1 MDAVL
6 LDTTVVSLPHPK
18 KRGNPL
24 RAKYG
29 ASAHLSGAMKV
40 LANSRTFIDN

>member
-6 LDTTVVSLPHPK
+6 LDTTVVSLLHPK
-18 KRGNPL
+18 KKGNPL
-24 RAKYG
+24 RAGYG
-29 ASAHLSGAMKV
+29 TSAHLQGAMKI